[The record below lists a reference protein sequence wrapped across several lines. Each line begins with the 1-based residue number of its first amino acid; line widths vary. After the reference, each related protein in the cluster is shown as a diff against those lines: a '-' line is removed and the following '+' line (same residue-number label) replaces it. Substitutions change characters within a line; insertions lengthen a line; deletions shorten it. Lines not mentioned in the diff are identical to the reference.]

1 MEFGG
6 IVSLRNL
13 MNSSAAQ
20 PHQAIVEKLQLANT
34 PAKKMMDNKK
44 HISKGQKHD
53 KEHKHDKNKDRESEE
68 SEEEGGGGSSSS
80 GSEGESHSGSASDE
94 EHISSSSENEH
105 HDDSSRREKKQQH
118 QHVRQVHPLDD
129 KQWPE
134 HPLQQNRDIH
144 NTAGGY
150 YPQTQP
156 LALEHS
162 NTEALN
168 LPTEGQL
175 ITIFEKL
182 RDFNI
187 EKIFPRNLVSPYKR
201 ITTSSS
207 STKVKVTQDEGGAS
221 EEDETNV
228 NDPINTQLE
237 KNIRILFE
245 IDDSKG
251 FNLET
256 IQTTLQHCVAQNTV
270 QTQGKTNVAD
280 MNEKIKREFQ
290 SISDQIKVFYKHLLN
305 AMKALIVYSS
315 QNANMVTLE
324 LKIFERH
331 AYQAWQE
338 VLSYL
343 KAIQTV
349 IMFAIKKKYLD
360 SKAFRDL
367 DVNAMINYREK
378 ELTHISEEVAVRKTA
393 ILQAEGMIQERDN
406 MIRRIQ
412 ERYSNAV
419 KSKGDMESSL
429 FTLQSQKRLMDNP
442 AEIAKYNI
450 QLLTPDSDK

>member
-6 IVSLRNL
+6 IMSLRKL
-13 MNSSAAQ
+13 MTPH
-20 PHQAIVEKLQLANT
+20 PHQAIVEKLQEANP
-34 PAKKMMDNKK
+34 PAKEMKDTTTK

-53 KEHKHDKNKDRESEE
+53 KEPKHEPKKEE
-68 SEEEGGGGSSSS
+68 SEEESGGDSS
-80 GSEGESHSGSASDE
+80 SEGESHSDSASDE
-94 EHISSSSENEH
+94 EQNSSSSENEH
-105 HDDSSRREKKQQH
+105 HDGASRRGKKQQH

-129 KQWPE
+129 KEWPE
-134 HPLQQNRDIH
+134 HPLQPHHD
-144 NTAGGY
+144 TAGGY

-156 LALEHS
+156 PALEHS

-175 ITIFEKL
+175 ITIFDKL

-187 EKIFPRNLVSPYKR
+187 EKIFPHNLVNPYR
-201 ITTSSS
+201 RTTTSSS
-207 STKVKVTQDEGGAS
+207 SKVKVTQDDGGAS

-251 FNLET
+251 FNLEA
-256 IQTTLQHCVAQNTV
+256 IQNTLQHCVAQNTV
-270 QTQGKTNVAD
+270 QTQGKTNVAE

-343 KAIQTV
+343 KAIQIV

-367 DVNAMINYREK
+367 DINTMINSREK

-419 KSKGDMESSL
+419 KSKADLESSL

-450 QLLTPDSDK
+450 QLLTPESDR